1 MSMESEVLDRLEK
14 RNIQI
19 AQLQETITELA
30 KDRMNAQS
38 EVERLRAACRSDEIY
53 AKECG
58 RMDGESVR
66 SFIGRIS
73 ADNLHMREA
82 LGAKPHATKATL
94 HQDQVQEQGRCS
106 AQS

>member
-14 RNIQI
+14 RNTQI
-19 AQLQETITELA
+19 ARLQETIAELA

-38 EVERLRAACRSDEIY
+38 ECERLMAAYRSDELL
-53 AKECG
+53 AKQCG
-58 RMDGESVR
+58 RMDGESLR
-66 SFIGRIS
+66 SFIERIS

-94 HQDQVQEQGRCS
+94 HQDQVQEQGGCS